1 MAITRLHLR
10 DRFGNADYLDLPG
23 LAGHPSLP
31 SQSLSVRSAFIVPED
46 PVGG

>member
-1 MAITRLHLR
+1 MAIARLRLR

-23 LAGHPSLP
+23 FTDRPPLT